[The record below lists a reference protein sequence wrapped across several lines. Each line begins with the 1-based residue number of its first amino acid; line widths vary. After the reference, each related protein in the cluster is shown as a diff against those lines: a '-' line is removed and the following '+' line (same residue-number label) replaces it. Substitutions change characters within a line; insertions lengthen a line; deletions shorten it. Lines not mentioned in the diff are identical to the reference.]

1 MRVIRTVICIVIIL
15 SATVLYLPS
24 AVSAQVETTSP
35 YASGTVRLT
44 DEERAWLDARNGVIR
59 LAPDPAFPP
68 LEWFDEWGAYR
79 GFVADCFRLIEER
92 LGVRIEIVRCR
103 TWDEVLEKA
112 KLREIDG
119 ITAAQITP
127 ERKAYLSFTKPLV
140 DIPNVIITRH
150 EQQGMLEFGS
160 MKDMSLA
167 ITSGNALHEYLR
179 DNFPYLRLFPHPD
192 DLACLHEVS
201 FGRADATV
209 INLAIAAWLIE
220 KHGISNLRVAGDS
233 GKTNQLAIAC
243 RNDQPQMLSIMSKG
257 LSTLSHPE
265 QREIYGKWVRLEGG
279 GGVSSEYLLRLLG
292 YAAMALTAVL
302 TVFFVWNRALQS
314 QVALRTDELQAEL
327 AARREVEKAL
337 TDEKE
342 RLAVTLTS
350 IGEGVITTDTAGRV
364 TMMNR
369 IASELTGWNMAD
381 AAARPLSEI
390 LPLTSDTPSG
400 RQAAGMI
407 DRNGARHRIAS
418 TKAPI
423 LDGRGSQIGTIIVFQ
438 DVTVREEM
446 ERELQRTQK
455 LESLGVLAGGIAHDF
470 NNILTGILGHVSL
483 AKAEMSREQKAF
495 TYLAE
500 AESSIATARGLTR
513 QLLTFARGGTPQ
525 KRAQSIRNLLE
536 DSARL
541 VMSGSP
547 IRLLLD
553 VPGDLRLLEVD
564 EGQIG
569 QAIQNLVI
577 NARQS
582 MKSSGT
588 ISISAANIEV
598 SIEGMKIAGQSC
610 MKRGNILSPGK
621 YVEICVSDE
630 GCGIPP
636 EVIPHLFDPFFT
648 TKQTGHGLGLSTVF
662 SIIDQHGGHITVD
675 STPGTGS
682 IFRVYLPATDFQ
694 IADLE
699 ARPAVKRGDG
709 GRILVMDDD
718 KAILSVMQGIL
729 RHLGYQCVCV
739 PDGSE
744 AISEFQKAV
753 SRGAPFQL
761 AILDLTIRGGMG
773 GLETAEKLHELEPGL
788 RIMVASGYSSDP
800 VMADHTAYGFCH
812 ALSKPFMLSDVEK
825 ALACVFGDD
834 SSRKAA

>member
-1 MRVIRTVICIVIIL
+1 MRVFRTIICIAIIL
-15 SATVLYLPS
+15 STTVFGLS
-24 AVSAQVETTSP
+24 STVSAQVGKASP
-35 YASGTVRLT
+35 FASGTVLLT
-44 DEERAWLDARNGVIR
+44 DEERAWLNERNGVIR
-59 LAPDPAFPP
+59 FAPDPAFPP
-68 LEWFDEWGAYR
+68 LEWFDDQGAYR
-79 GFVADCFRLIEER
+79 GFVADCFRRIETR
-92 LGVRIEIVRCR
+92 LGVRLEIVRCA
-103 TWDEVLEKA
+103 TWDDVLEKA
-112 KLREIDG
+112 KRREVDG
-119 ITAAQITP
+119 ITAAQITSG
-127 ERKAYLSFTKPLV
+127 RQDYLSFTKPLV

-150 EQQGMLEFGS
+150 DQQGVLEFGV
-160 MKDMSLA
+160 MKDMSIA

-179 DNFPYLRLFPHPD
+179 STFPYLRLIPYPD

-209 INLAIAAWLIE
+209 INVAIAAWLIE
-220 KHGISNLRVAGDS
+220 KHGILNLRVAGDS
-233 GKTNQLAIAC
+233 GKKNHLAIAC
-243 RNDQPQMLSIMSKG
+243 RNDEPLLLSIMEKG
-257 LSTLSHPE
+257 LSSLTGE
-265 QREIYGKWVRLEGG
+265 ERQKIYGTWIRLEGS
-279 GGVSSEYLLRLLG
+279 GGVSSEFFWHFLG
-292 YAAMALTAVL
+292 YAAMMLTAVL
-302 TVFFVWNRALQS
+302 TAFLVWNRALQT

-327 AARREVEKAL
+327 FARRDAEKAL

-342 RLAVTLTS
+342 RLAVTLAS

-369 IASELTGWNMAD
+369 IASELTGWNMAE
-381 AAARPLSEI
+381 AAARPLSEV
-390 LPLTSDTPSG
+390 LSLTSGTSSG
-400 RQAAGMI
+400 RQIASMI
-407 DRNGARHRIAS
+407 DRNGALHRIAS

-423 LDGRGSQIGTIIVFQ
+423 LDGSGTQIGTIIVFQ
-438 DVTVREEM
+438 DVTIREEM

-455 LESLGVLAGGIAHDF
+455 LESLGILAGGIAHDF

-483 AKAEMSREQKAF
+483 AKTEMSREQKAF

-547 IRLLLD
+547 IRLRLD

-564 EGQIG
+564 EGQLG

-588 ISISAANIEV
+588 ICISAANIDV
-598 SIEGMKIAGQSC
+598 SSEGMKIMGQSC
-610 MKRGNILSPGK
+610 MKRGNILAPGK

-675 STPGTGS
+675 STPGAGS

-694 IADLE
+694 MDDLE
-699 ARPAVKRGDG
+699 ERPPVKRGDG
-709 GRILVMDDD
+709 GKILIMDDE
-718 KAILSVMQGIL
+718 KAILSVMHGIL

-744 AISEFQKAV
+744 AIAEFQKAV
-753 SRGAPFQL
+753 SGGAPFQL

-788 RIMVASGYSSDP
+788 RIMVASGYSNDP
-800 VMADHTAYGFCH
+800 VMADHAAYGFCH
-812 ALSKPFMLSDVEK
+812 ALSKPFTLSDVEK
-825 ALACVFGDD
+825 ALSCIFGNDP
-834 SSRKAA
+834 SRKAA